1 MLFGC
6 HQWSLG
12 ETQPGGAE
20 KEGCRQ
26 GKGSPAVPVT
36 QEEAK
41 VRSVRKEEEEEK
53 DFRGKETQK
62 NTLTLLSC
70 SLGRRLLGFCFV
82 VFFVDFFFSAKGR
95 FSLTSGSDEPQ
106 SEDREPEKSPL
117 EVRRLSR
124 WISAT
129 TGPAPSGA
137 PRAHPR
143 SPSRLFAS

>member
-12 ETQPGGAE
+12 ETRPGGAE
-20 KEGCRQ
+20 REGCRQ
-26 GKGSPAVPVT
+26 GKGSPVVPVT

-82 VFFVDFFFSAKGR
+82 VFLLIFFFFQQKEG
-95 FSLTSGSDEPQ
+95 F
-106 SEDREPEKSPL
+106 
-117 EVRRLSR
+117 
-124 WISAT
+124 
-129 TGPAPSGA
+129 
-137 PRAHPR
+137 H
-143 SPSRLFAS
+143 